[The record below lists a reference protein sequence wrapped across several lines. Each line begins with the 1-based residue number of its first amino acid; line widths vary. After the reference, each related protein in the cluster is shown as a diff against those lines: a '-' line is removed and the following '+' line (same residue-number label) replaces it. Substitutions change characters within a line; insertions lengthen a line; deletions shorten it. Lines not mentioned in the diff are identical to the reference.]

1 MYLNSFLKSSDGLK
15 LMNAIKRVVN
25 IIVAEKYDNQKILI
39 KPNTNLFNEA
49 EETVL
54 FNVVNSYA
62 SEDLS
67 DYKVLMKNLMFL
79 IEPIENFFDN
89 VQINHQNT
97 QLKKNRLDLLYYV
110 NDKINKNVNFI
121 NLIKRN

>member
-54 FNVVNSYA
+54 FNG
-62 SEDLS
+62 E
-67 DYKVLMKNLMFL
+67 
-79 IEPIENFFDN
+79 
-89 VQINHQNT
+89 
-97 QLKKNRLDLLYYV
+97 QLC
-110 NDKINKNVNFI
+110 
-121 NLIKRN
+121 

>member
-1 MYLNSFLKSSDGLK
+1 M
-15 LMNAIKRVVN
+15 
-25 IIVAEKYDNQKILI
+25 AEKYDNQKILI

-97 QLKKNRLDLLYYV
+97 QLKKNRLDLLFYV